1 MKVLGFPTRRSIE
14 KEPLYC
20 CSRAGSMLRGLT
32 GVFVEVH
39 HVGSCSMVGS
49 LLAFTLGV
57 HCWNPVAGSAGE
69 RHCLV
74 AMLGAWV
81 SRLRGQSR
89 VR

>member
-1 MKVLGFPTRRSIE
+1 
-14 KEPLYC
+14 
-20 CSRAGSMLRGLT
+20 
-32 GVFVEVH
+32 
-39 HVGSCSMVGS
+39 MVGS
-49 LLAFTLGV
+49 LLVFTLGV